1 MKKIFL
7 LLILLLIILP
17 SAVFSQT
24 VKIGYVDK
32 IKVLTDLKSW
42 QNADERLLRMKENA
56 EFELQLMLTEA
67 DSLSGVLQNQMM
79 LTETMRTR
87 LQGEIEQISRDYQ
100 RTGMA
105 RQQEIL
111 QKENDLK
118 TPILLGFEETVRKLG
133 IDEDYT
139 LIYDNTVN
147 SILFASGGR
156 DLTEQVLFEMRK
168 KFE

>member
-1 MKKIFL
+1 
-7 LLILLLIILP
+7 
-17 SAVFSQT
+17 
-24 VKIGYVDK
+24 
-32 IKVLTDLKSW
+32 
-42 QNADERLLRMKENA
+42 MKENA

-67 DSLSGVLQNQMM
+67 DSLRGVLQNQMM
-79 LTETMRTR
+79 LTETMRTK
-87 LQGEIEQISRDYQ
+87 LQGEIEQISRNYQ
-100 RTGMA
+100 RVGIS

-118 TPILLGFEETVRKLG
+118 TPILLGFEETIRKLG
-133 IDEDYT
+133 IAEDYT

>member
-7 LLILLLIILP
+7 LLILLLIFLP
-17 SAVFSQT
+17 SVVFSQT
-24 VKIGYVDK
+24 VKIGYIDK

-42 QNADERLLRMKENA
+42 QNADVRLIQMKENA
-56 EFELQLMLTEA
+56 EFELQRMLTEA

-79 LTETMRTR
+79 LTETMRTQ
-87 LQGEIEQISRDYQ
+87 LQGKIEQISRDYQ
-100 RTGMA
+100 RTGIA

-111 QKENDLK
+111 QKENELK
-118 TPILLGFEETVRKLG
+118 TPILLGFDETVRKLG
-133 IDEDYT
+133 IDENYT

>member
-1 MKKIFL
+1 M
-7 LLILLLIILP
+7 
-17 SAVFSQT
+17 
-24 VKIGYVDK
+24 KIGYVDK
-32 IKVLTDLKSW
+32 VKVLTDLKSW
-42 QNADERLLRMKENA
+42 QNSDNSLLQMKENA
-56 EFELQLMLTEA
+56 EFELQRMLTEA

-79 LTETMRTR
+79 LTETMRTQ
-87 LQGEIEQISRDYQ
+87 LQEKIEQISRDYQ
-100 RTGMA
+100 RTGIT

-118 TPILLGFEETVRKLG
+118 APILLGFNETIRKLG
-133 IDEDYT
+133 IDENFM

-156 DLTEQVLFEMRK
+156 DLTEQILFEMRK

>member
-7 LLILLLIILP
+7 FLILLLFILP
-17 SAVFSQT
+17 SVVSSQT

-42 QNADERLLRMKENA
+42 KNADVRLLQMKENA
-56 EFELQLMLTEA
+56 EFELQRMLTEA
-67 DSLSGVLQNQMM
+67 DSLSGVLQNQLL
-79 LTETMRTR
+79 LTETMRTQ
-87 LQGEIEQISRDYQ
+87 LQGKIEQISRDYQ
-100 RTGMA
+100 RTGIA

-118 TPILLGFEETVRKLG
+118 SPILLGFDETVRKLC